1 MERPLRREIEPATR
15 AEFMRYL
22 FEWQQVR
29 PDDRRQGFEALAA
42 VAAELE
48 GFAAPAAAWEAEIL
62 PARIADFAPEMLD
75 RLCLAGRASWA
86 RPAPPNRETP
96 GRSFGPIRSTP
107 IALLSRRHAPLWLA
121 PAAGE
126 TRGTAESS
134 TEPGAMAPGRPAR
147 PSSGNGAGPS
157 AAASTDARNAPTPGN
172 TGVPRP
178 SPLHGPHDA
187 HIPGNGVSRE
197 DTGVSPASH
206 SPRVRN
212 AFKRGRAGTLP
223 ASPPSPEPDAHAIGN
238 AGGQPAPPSHGT
250 RDASLPG
257 NASAPPPSLSPGA
270 RNVLSCL
277 RARGA
282 SFFDDLLAGTGALIT
297 HGLVSADGFAG
308 LRAFTGS
315 SARRLHAVAEA
326 GRWACVPRRAVDM
339 ETDGIGED
347 GAETIARTL
356 LRRYGVVFKTLLARE
371 SLTVPWR
378 DLLRVLRR
386 LEARGDIRG
395 GRFVAGFTG
404 EQYAL
409 PEAVETLR
417 RVRRAPAD
425 GAIVALSAADPLN
438 LTGIVTLGDR
448 IPATASTRIAFR
460 DGVPVATLTGARKFD
475 LLESQAPEQE
485 WTTRNAL
492 LRRRMPTLSARPA

>member
-1 MERPLRREIEPATR
+1 M
-15 AEFMRYL
+15 
-22 FEWQQVR
+22 
-29 PDDRRQGFEALAA
+29 
-42 VAAELE
+42 
-48 GFAAPAAAWEAEIL
+48 
-62 PARIADFAPEMLD
+62 
-75 RLCLAGRASWA
+75 
-86 RPAPPNRETP
+86 
-96 GRSFGPIRSTP
+96 
-107 IALLSRRHAPLWLA
+107 
-121 PAAGE
+121 
-126 TRGTAESS
+126 
-134 TEPGAMAPGRPAR
+134 
-147 PSSGNGAGPS
+147 
-157 AAASTDARNAPTPGN
+157 
-172 TGVPRP
+172 
-178 SPLHGPHDA
+178 
-187 HIPGNGVSRE
+187 SRE
-197 DTGVSPASH
+197 ATVPPASH
-206 SPRVRN
+206 SPRARN
-212 AFKRGRAGTLP
+212 AFKRGRTDTLP
-223 ASPPSPEPDAHAIGN
+223 ASPPSPGPQDAHALGD
-238 AGGQPAPPSHGT
+238 AGGPPAPPAHGT

-257 NASAPPPSLSPGA
+257 NASAPSPSLSPGA

-282 SFFDDLLAGTGALIT
+282 SFFDDLLAGTGARAPDAAAALGELIT

-371 SLTVPWR
+371 SITVPWR

-395 GRFVAGFTG
+395 GAVRRGLHRRAVRPARGG
-404 EQYAL
+404 GD
-409 PEAVETLR
+409 PET
-417 RVRRAPAD
+417 VRRAPAD

-492 LRRRMPTLSARPA
+492 LRRRMPTLSARARIREHGWPDGATRQ